1 MFLSLLLIINDLYRI
16 VTKKNLFTDSIV
28 EGMNNYYRTEMIVE
42 ILLTPLYVPY
52 LANLLLEV
60 L

>member
-1 MFLSLLLIINDLYRI
+1 MFLSLLLIINDLYRMI
-16 VTKKNLFTDSIV
+16 TKKNLFTKSIV

>member
-1 MFLSLLLIINDLYRI
+1 MFMSLLLIINDLYRMI
-16 VTKKNLFTDSIV
+16 TKKNLFTNSIV

-42 ILLTPLYVPY
+42 ILLTPLYIPY

>member
-1 MFLSLLLIINDLYRI
+1 MFMSLLLIINDLYRMI
-16 VTKKNLFTDSIV
+16 TKKNLFTNSIV

-52 LANLLLEV
+52 LATLLLEV

>member
-1 MFLSLLLIINDLYRI
+1 MFMSLLLIINDLYRMI
-16 VTKKNLFTDSIV
+16 TKKNLFTKSIV
-28 EGMNNYYRTEMIVE
+28 EGMYNHYRTEMIVE

-52 LANLLLEV
+52 LVDLLWEV

>member
-1 MFLSLLLIINDLYRI
+1 MFLSLLLIINDLYHMI
-16 VTKKNLFTDSIV
+16 TKKNLFTNSIV
-28 EGMNNYYRTEMIVE
+28 ERMYKYYRTEMVVE